1 MGRVQ
6 YAVKHPTKHT
16 IIHTHTHTHTFTQL
30 FGQNANIAKVEKH
43 TELREVVVLKED
55 PLLEGLED
63 KPLPVEGFGD
73 GSLSQG

>member
-6 YAVKHPTKHT
+6 DAVKHPTKHT
-16 IIHTHTHTHTFTQL
+16 IIHTHTFTQL

-63 KPLPVEGFGD
+63 KSLPIEGFDG

>member
-6 YAVKHPTKHT
+6 DAVKHPTKHT
-16 IIHTHTHTHTFTQL
+16 ITHTHTHTFTQL

-43 TELREVVVLKED
+43 TELREVVALKED

-63 KPLPVEGFGD
+63 KPLPTEGFGG